1 VRGCYST
8 AMSLPSG
15 PIARLLHDART
26 GRGTAADEL
35 LPIVYDQLRGLAQSY
50 LNGERQGHTL
60 AATALVHEAYLRLA
74 GADIEWQD
82 RVHFF
87 AVAARQM
94 RRILV
99 DHAKAR
105 GRDKRGGGDQHIP
118 WEDAVMVA
126 SETPID
132 VVAVD
137 QALQRLA
144 TFDARKSEIVE
155 LVYFGGLTVDE
166 VAQALAISVATV
178 HRDLKMAKA
187 WLHTQLKVN
196 RR

>member
-1 VRGCYST
+1 
-8 AMSLPSG
+8 
-15 PIARLLHDART
+15 
-26 GRGTAADEL
+26 
-35 LPIVYDQLRGLAQSY
+35 
-50 LNGERQGHTL
+50 
-60 AATALVHEAYLRLA
+60 
-74 GADIEWQD
+74 
-82 RVHFF
+82 
-87 AVAARQM
+87 
-94 RRILV
+94 
-99 DHAKAR
+99 
-105 GRDKRGGGDQHIP
+105 
-118 WEDAVMVA
+118 VA